1 MTCGRSE
8 TIEELPMNQPLQINS
23 ELLQAA
29 IALDQTASTESIVE
43 TALREYIQ
51 RRQQLKQEVMIGA
64 EAADRGDL
72 IDGETAMAALKQKL
86 DSWRNEASA

>member
-1 MTCGRSE
+1 M
-8 TIEELPMNQPLQINS
+8 PMVTRLDVDS

-29 IALDQTASTESIVE
+29 IALDHEATTGTIVE

-51 RRQQLKQEVMIGA
+51 RRQQLKQAVMLGA

-72 IDGETAMAALKQKL
+72 IDGETAITALQQKL
-86 DSWRNEASA
+86 ATWQNEASS

>member
-1 MTCGRSE
+1 
-8 TIEELPMNQPLQINS
+8 MNTPLEINS

-29 IALDQTASTESIVE
+29 IAFDREANIESIVE

-51 RRQQLKQEVMIGA
+51 RRQQLKQEVMIGS

>member
-1 MTCGRSE
+1 
-8 TIEELPMNQPLQINS
+8 MNTPLEINS

-29 IALDQTASTESIVE
+29 IALDEEASTEAIVE

-64 EAADRGDL
+64 AADRGEL
-72 IDGETAMAALKQKL
+72 IDGETAMNALKQKL
-86 DSWRNEASA
+86 DSWRNQASS

>member
-1 MTCGRSE
+1 
-8 TIEELPMNQPLQINS
+8 MNTPLEINS

-29 IALDQTASTESIVE
+29 IALDEEASTEAIVE

-64 EAADRGDL
+64 AAADRGDL
-72 IDGETAMAALKQKL
+72 IDGETAMNALKQKL
-86 DSWRNEASA
+86 DSWRNQASS

>member
-1 MTCGRSE
+1 
-8 TIEELPMNQPLQINS
+8 MNTPLEINS

-29 IALDQTASTESIVE
+29 IALDQEASTEAIVE

-64 EAADRGDL
+64 AAADRGDL
-72 IDGETAMAALKQKL
+72 IDGETAMNALKQKL
-86 DSWRNEASA
+86 DSRHKPVSMSARSLNLP

>member
-1 MTCGRSE
+1 ME
-8 TIEELPMNQPLQINS
+8 IEETPVNTPLEINS

-29 IALDQTASTESIVE
+29 IALDEEASTEAIVE

-64 EAADRGDL
+64 AAADRGDL
-72 IDGETAMAALKQKL
+72 IDGETAMNALKQKL
-86 DSWRNEASA
+86 DSWRNQASS